1 MQLSTIQLYN
11 ILTQDLGKEKAE
23 RLVTFVESK
32 IEDTLKDSSKNF
44 ATKEDISRLELKIE
58 TKLSENL
65 RSIFMFIIG
74 AIVINVTTILGA
86 FFMLAN
92 ILKK

>member
-1 MQLSTIQLYN
+1 MQLSTIQRYD
-11 ILTQDLGKEKAE
+11 ILSQYPGKDKAE
-23 RLVTFVESK
+23 RLVAFVGSK
-32 IEDTLKDSSKNF
+32 IQDTLRDSSKNF

-74 AIVINVTTILGA
+74 AIVINVTTIIGV